1 MNITTSIHINTA
13 SKVNIKHNL
22 NVENYRDG
30 LTFEDGRI
38 IDHERTRDNIEL
50 VNNYDVH
57 KQFRT
62 NVRSMLGEKNVA
74 IIDDKLAD
82 YNAGKRKSRQVGFDN
97 LFDEKRK
104 QHFEHR
110 ECVIQF
116 GNREDNISERDQVEM
131 LKQAFDSFKQTYKF
145 AFISSAV
152 IHLDESTPHL
162 HITFVPIQLARD
174 KQKGV
179 PLNLSLDSCLGG
191 GAKRF
196 SQARAELDKG
206 LEDIARSRGY
216 SVKNPKIKR
225 AHGDQRAYNELRA
238 REQELEARRE
248 QYERD
253 MLVIQNQ
260 LKASQYELKERE
272 NELTERENK
281 LKEQEEFIKYRLA
294 DGKLFMDYLHQPIW
308 SLSYKLGLDPT
319 KDDQFAKACQ
329 LVGDYLKT
337 VEPARQEPTR
347 EVDPMRGLY

>member
-1 MNITTSIHINTA
+1 MNITTSIYINTA

-38 IDHERTRDNIEL
+38 IDHERSRDNIVL
-50 VNNYDVH
+50 MDRYDVH

-62 NVRSMLGEKNVA
+62 NVLTILGEKNVA
-74 IIDDKLAD
+74 LLESNIED
-82 YNAGKRKSRQVGFDN
+82 YNAGKRKSRQIGIKD

-131 LKQAFDSFKQTYKF
+131 LKQAFDCFRQTYKF
-145 AFISSAV
+145 AFISSAA

-216 SVKNPKIKR
+216 IVKNPKIKR

-260 LKASQYELKERE
+260 LKASQNELKERE

-281 LKEQEEFIKYRLA
+281 LKEREEFNKHRLA
-294 DGKLFMDYLHQPIW
+294 DGKLFLDYLHQPIW

-319 KDDQFAKACQ
+319 RDDQFAKACQ
-329 LVGDYLKT
+329 LVGDYLQT

-347 EVDPMRGLY
+347 EVDPKRGLY

>member
-1 MNITTSIHINTA
+1 MNTA

-38 IDHERTRDNIEL
+38 IDHERSRDNIVL
-50 VNNYDVH
+50 MDRYDVH

-62 NVRSMLGEKNVA
+62 NVLTILGEKNVA
-74 IIDDKLAD
+74 LLENNLED
-82 YNAGKRKSRQVGFDN
+82 YNAGKRKSRQIGIKD

-110 ECVIQF
+110 ECIIQF
-116 GNREDNISERDQVEM
+116 GNREDDISERDQVEM
-131 LKQAFDSFKQTYKF
+131 LKQAFDCFKQTYKF

-191 GAKRF
+191 GRGKFAE
-196 SQARAELDKG
+196 ARDKLDKG

-216 SVKNPKIKR
+216 RVKNPKIKR
-225 AHGDQRAYNELRA
+225 AHKDQRAYNELLA
-238 REQELEARRE
+238 REKALEARRDE
-248 QYERD
+248 IEHEL
-253 MLVIQNQ
+253 LVGQNRLQ
-260 LKASQYELKERE
+260 ASQNELEKRENELLEREKELKERE
-272 NELTERENK
+272 EFNK
-281 LKEQEEFIKYRLA
+281 HRLA

-319 KDDQFAKACQ
+319 RDDQFAKACQ
-329 LVGDYLKT
+329 LVGEHLKT

-347 EVDPMRGLY
+347 EVDPKRGLY